1 MENKRFKVAG
11 HIFEIQMLEGGILPL
26 LPSLEP
32 FITEEEAEPLFKI
45 TVDNSIN
52 PSWRG
57 SRIGHFPCPSA
68 SFEVYRQDNNA
79 YQILVL
85 QDGKIPSAFIQSD
98 SEYKNFTVATRGYRE
113 NVTFGLNNSIMV
125 IYTIC
130 TAKHKTLLMHSSVV
144 ENNGKGYMFLGVSG
158 QGKSTHSDMWV
169 AHIPGSTLI
178 NDDNPVVRLADD
190 GTPIVYGSPWSG
202 KRPVYKNVCY
212 PIGGFAAIEQ
222 EKENRIRKESI
233 PVAFGI
239 LLSSSS
245 TMKFDKEIHMNICGT
260 VSSLLEKIPVHT
272 LGCLPNG
279 EAAEV
284 SSSAFGV

>member
-11 HIFEIQMLEGGILPL
+11 HIFEIHMPDGGILSL

-32 FITEEEAEPLFKI
+32 FITEEEGEPLFII

-68 SFEVYRQDNNA
+68 SFEVYRQDNKA

-125 IYTIC
+125 IFTIC
-130 TAKHKTLLMHSSVV
+130 TSKHKTLLMHSSVV

-169 AHIPGSTLI
+169 SHIPGSTLI

-202 KRPVYKNVCY
+202 KRPVYKNVSY
-212 PIGGFAAIEQ
+212 PIGGFASIEQ

-239 LLSSSS
+239 LLSSCS